1 MKNEG
6 IKLLMGMMPMDEAL
20 ESTKNGVYPMVID
33 GVDPSILYGDLDPSK
48 IIGKESLASYNL
60 SENGKRMVFLGTPID
75 NVTHIVTS
83 NGTELSVIKTTPSAR
98 LDEETLEPIIGIDE
112 TTGKEMLEMDSIY
125 TLADGRA
132 FSLMECIEQ
141 IEEMN
146 PIGAS
151 KS

>member
-1 MKNEG
+1 M
-6 IKLLMGMMPMDEAL
+6 KLLMGIMPMDMAL

-33 GVDPSILYGDLDPSK
+33 GIDPSILYGDLDPSR
-48 IIGKESLASYNL
+48 IIGKESLSSYNPL
-60 SENGKRMVFLGTPID
+60 ENGKRMGFFGTPID

-83 NGTELSVIKTTPSAR
+83 NGTELPVIKTTPSVR
-98 LDEETLEPIIGIDE
+98 LDEETLDPIIGIDE
-112 TTGKEMLEMDSIY
+112 TTGKEMVEMDTIY

-132 FSLMECIEQ
+132 VSLSECIEQ